1 MIVNLKIQNLRNEN
15 VTIYYLE
22 KKIELKPLETKSL
35 EGLLFSKYI
44 SCKCNKIF
52 FSKKQKLVQKNEI
65 SLKVLKYRFTSDVN
79 FKLGCLAVISIL
91 SFIKFYENMVVL
103 FILLF
108 IMIMSLINFIFYFDI
123 IEQEKEDVVL

>member
-15 VTIYYLE
+15 VTIYYLG
-22 KKIELKPLETKSL
+22 KKIELKPLETKSMSSM
-35 EGLLFSKYI
+35 LFSNFI

-79 FKLGCLAVISIL
+79 FKLGCLAAISAL
-91 SFIKFYENMVVL
+91 SFVKFYENKVVL
-103 FILLF
+103 FILFF

-123 IEQEKEDVVL
+123 IEQENLDVVL

>member
-15 VTIYYLE
+15 VTIYYLG
-22 KKIELKPLETKSL
+22 KKIELKALETKSMK
-35 EGLLFSKYI
+35 GLLFSKYI
-44 SCKCNKIF
+44 SCKCKKIF

-91 SFIKFYENMVVL
+91 SFIKFYENRVVL
-103 FILLF
+103 FILLL
-108 IMIMSLINFIFYFDI
+108 IMIMSLINLIFYFDI
-123 IEQEKEDVVL
+123 IEQEKQDVVL

>member
-1 MIVNLKIQNLRNEN
+1 MIVNHKIQNLRNEN

-44 SCKCNKIF
+44 GCKCNKIF

-65 SLKVLKYRFTSDVN
+65 SIKVLKYRFTSDVN
-79 FKLGCLAVISIL
+79 FKLGCLAIISIL